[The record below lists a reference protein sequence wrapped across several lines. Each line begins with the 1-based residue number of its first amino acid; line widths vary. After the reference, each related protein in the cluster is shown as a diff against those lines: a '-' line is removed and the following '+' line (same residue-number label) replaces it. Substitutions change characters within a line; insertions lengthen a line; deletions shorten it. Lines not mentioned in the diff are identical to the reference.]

1 MTTRNFPAVRLG
13 QKIWA
18 VMRGDIAQMSEQPE
32 QQNPADHEGAA
43 ANAGDFGTVSFGRVS
58 GGTLNGLPYL
68 STLDYHFDDGV
79 PDQQAG
85 GHAFDSAITAL
96 HGALTSYRSVVAA
109 LGIDAGRSFI
119 SGNEDPG
126 LLAASDHVQE
136 AFEGLGLSHRAWT
149 GHSFLPGPLYRDVP
163 EILDDP
169 VAMAQLLE
177 AEEQIADDQAS
188 SEPRLDELP
197 VTVIVNDVLH
207 QSQQGILRLDTVRV
221 HSNGV
226 LLEFNYVNLRGAHE
240 DALAWYR
247 RSNELLS
254 GAELDVELRD
264 LSAENIYPGEINGGD
279 ASSDRVCYRL
289 NHRFWIHRA
298 LDARE
303 LTGSVTVNNVPDA
316 EGNNKPLRVDFLLD
330 ISSLKDAVPRVRR
343 LGNDE
348 RPA

>member
-1 MTTRNFPAVRLG
+1 M
-13 QKIWA
+13 WA
-18 VMRGDIAQMSEQPE
+18 VMRGGIVQMSEQPE
-32 QQNPADHEGAA
+32 QQNPADHEGSA
-43 ANAGDFGTVSFGRVS
+43 ANTEDFGTVSFGRVS

-85 GHAFDSAITAL
+85 GRAFASAITAL
-96 HGALTSYRSVVAA
+96 HGALASYRSVVAA

-119 SGNEDPG
+119 AGNEDSG

-136 AFEGLGLSHRAWT
+136 AFERLGLSHRAWT

-177 AEEQIADDQAS
+177 AEEQRADDQAS

-197 VTVIVNDVLH
+197 VTVMVDEVLH

-240 DALAWYR
+240 DAVAWYR

-264 LSAENIYPGEINGGD
+264 PSAENIYPGEINGGD
-279 ASSDRVCYRL
+279 AGSDRACYRL

-298 LDARE
+298 LEARE
-303 LTGSVTVNNVPDA
+303 LTGSVTVNNLPDA
-316 EGNNKPLRVDFLLD
+316 DGNNKPLRVDFTLD

-343 LGNDE
+343 LGNHE